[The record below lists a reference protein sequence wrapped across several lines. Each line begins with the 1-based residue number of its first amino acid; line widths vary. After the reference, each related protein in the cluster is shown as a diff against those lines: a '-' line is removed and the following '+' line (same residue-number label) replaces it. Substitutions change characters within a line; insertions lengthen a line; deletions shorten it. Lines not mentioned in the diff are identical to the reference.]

1 MNARFLSQSALT
13 NTVALNKLA
22 AVQLVQP
29 APTAVIAASNQVTAI
44 QPSLAAIATM
54 KQSQASQVMPT
65 LQPAVTARLEQVRW
79 INPKLG
85 ISLGDLRPAVE
96 AEGVPRSQIT
106 VPVSLSAA
114 VSDEQ
119 TIQEPGHATM

>member
-1 MNARFLSQSALT
+1 
-13 NTVALNKLA
+13 
-22 AVQLVQP
+22 
-29 APTAVIAASNQVTAI
+29 
-44 QPSLAAIATM
+44 
-54 KQSQASQVMPT
+54 MPT

-106 VPVSLSAA
+106 VPASLSAA

-119 TIQEPGHATM
+119 TIQEPDHATM